1 MLNFG
6 LHLLRIFAVVSIMVQ
21 EKSFSKEEALILRW
35 KLVWTC

>member
-1 MLNFG
+1 
-6 LHLLRIFAVVSIMVQ
+6 MVQ